1 MGFLAPA
8 KIKICFSLF
17 TEINPLDKL
26 KIFSILKTGSIYLYK
41 TFISLWLPNHVK
53 KFVLVVRFMV
63 WNLNNFC
70 LINVDIKPVLNLLL
84 KFALTIALT
93 CFYTC
98 DFAHLDTN
106 IFHFALFSFWLKSKL
121 NKTFMLPPSL
131 IILSGNCLD

>member
-1 MGFLAPA
+1 MGFLASA

-17 TEINPLDKL
+17 IEINFLGKL
-26 KIFSILKTGSIYLYK
+26 KIFSILKTASIYLYK
-41 TFISLWLPNHVK
+41 TFLFLWLPNHVK

-93 CFYTC
+93 CFYMC

-106 IFHFALFSFWLKSKL
+106 IFLFALFSFWFKSKL
-121 NKTFMLPPSL
+121 NKTFMLTPSL
-131 IILSGNCLD
+131 IILSGDCLD